1 MLSRH
6 RSLLPRLTS
15 SHKTPS
21 QHLSLFFSSQP
32 SIPTPTPNPNT
43 NNEDNIIL
51 SRFHHKDWLT
61 SKEATTLINSL
72 TNPSTALTIFNL
84 YSSRKDY
91 NPTQPF
97 CISLITKLAQSHHFN
112 SIDTLLK
119 SLPQKQHHFTEDFFY
134 DLIKLYA
141 HKANRIDKA
150 IETFFDMPNCGT
162 WPSSKTF
169 NFVLNLLVNNK
180 LYDTVLDVYLSAT
193 KLGFE
198 IVACCLNIMIKRL
211 CNKGELEGAFKVFD
225 EFPKLGIQRNDRTF
239 CTLMHGLCEKAMV
252 DEAFRLLERMQKE
265 KICVDVMVFNVLI
278 NGLRKK
284 GKIDEAIEV
293 LEVLMMRNECYP
305 NESSYQHVLYGL
317 IDMKRFEEGK
327 GVVEKMILKG
337 FVPSYDSFKGL
348 ILGFCREGLV
358 EEVDWGVKGM
368 IRMGFVPRMGMWR
381 QIVKCLVVSRDNV
394 CVSLDGIL
402 YDGL

>member
-1 MLSRH
+1 
-6 RSLLPRLTS
+6 
-15 SHKTPS
+15 
-21 QHLSLFFSSQP
+21 
-32 SIPTPTPNPNT
+32 
-43 NNEDNIIL
+43 
-51 SRFHHKDWLT
+51 
-61 SKEATTLINSL
+61 
-72 TNPSTALTIFNL
+72 
-84 YSSRKDY
+84 
-91 NPTQPF
+91 
-97 CISLITKLAQSHHFN
+97 
-112 SIDTLLK
+112 
-119 SLPQKQHHFTEDFFY
+119 
-134 DLIKLYA
+134 
-141 HKANRIDKA
+141 
-150 IETFFDMPNCGT
+150 
-162 WPSSKTF
+162 
-169 NFVLNLLVNNK
+169 
-180 LYDTVLDVYLSAT
+180 
-193 KLGFE
+193 
-198 IVACCLNIMIKRL
+198 
-211 CNKGELEGAFKVFD
+211 
-225 EFPKLGIQRNDRTF
+225 
-239 CTLMHGLCEKAMV
+239 MV
-252 DEAFRLLERMQKE
+252 DEAFGLLERMQKE

-293 LEVLMMRNECYP
+293 LEVLMMRNGCYP